1 MRSEPPMSG
10 WDRRMVQESLAL
22 EIKQHFFGDH
32 ADADLKDL
40 EGAAADLEGALARIP
55 LTGEGG

>member
-1 MRSEPPMSG
+1 MSG